1 MFRFKRFIF
10 ATLFINILSTAGF
23 SSQHDLKT
31 QMQTSTMSDDGDT
44 LRITILVDNY
54 VYAPETKSDWGF
66 SCLIEGLEKTIL
78 FDTGRIGGILV
89 NNMDILHVDLRQV
102 GQLVLS
108 HEHQD
113 HTGGLPEVYSRNPD
127 IPAFVPVSFSEDF
140 GQRTGIKTINRVD
153 KPAEICRNAFLTGE
167 MGTQIK
173 EQSLIINTKQGL
185 VIITGCS
192 HQGIINILKEAKR
205 ISDKDIYLVLGGFH
219 LLEHSAAAVRE
230 IIKEFRKLEVRK
242 CGATHCTG
250 EKQIQLFKDAYGN
263 DFIDMGTG
271 RIIRITAAGVEL
283 N

>member
-1 MFRFKRFIF
+1 MLRLIQFIMTTF
-10 ATLFINILSTAGF
+10 LIIAFSTTGF
-23 SSQHDLKT
+23 SFQHN
-31 QMQTSTMSDDGDT
+31 QGQTHGAAFTVDGDT
-44 LRITILVDNY
+44 LKITILVDNY
-54 VYAPETKSDWGF
+54 VYVPETKSDWGF

-89 NNMDILHVDLRQV
+89 NNIDILHVDLRQV
-102 GQLVLS
+102 EQLVLS

-113 HTGGLPEVYSRNPD
+113 HTGGIPEVYSRNPD

-140 GQRTGIKTINRVD
+140 SLKTGIKMITRVD
-153 KPAEICRNAFLTGE
+153 EPVEICRNAFLTGE

-192 HQGIINILKEAKR
+192 HQGIIEILKEAKR
-205 ISDKDIYLVLGGFH
+205 ILNKDIYLVIGGFH
-219 LLEHSAAAVRE
+219 LLEHSEAAVTD
-230 IIKEFRKLEVRK
+230 IIKEFKKLEVRK

-250 EKQIQLFKDAYGN
+250 DKQIQMFKKVYGE

-271 RIIRITAAGVEL
+271 RIIRITNKGLEL

>member
-1 MFRFKRFIF
+1 MFRLKRFIF
-10 ATLFINILSTAGF
+10 VTLFINIFSTAGF
-23 SSQHDLKT
+23 SSQHNPGQT
-31 QMQTSTMSDDGDT
+31 QRSAPKVDGDT
-44 LRITILVDNY
+44 LKITILVDNY
-54 VYAPETKSDWGF
+54 IYAAETKSDWGF

-89 NNMDILHVDLRQV
+89 NNIDILHVDLRQV

-167 MGTQIK
+167 MGEQIK
-173 EQSLIINTKQGL
+173 EQSLIINTRQGL
-185 VIITGCS
+185 LIITGCS
-192 HQGIINILKEAKR
+192 HQGIIELLQAAKKLLN
-205 ISDKDIYLVLGGFH
+205 KDIYLVLGGFH
-219 LLEHSAAAVRE
+219 LLEHSNAAVHE
-230 IIKEFRKLEVRK
+230 IIKEFKKLEVRK

-250 EKQIQLFKDAYGN
+250 DRQIQMFRDAYGE
-263 DFIDMGTG
+263 DFINIGTG
-271 RIIRITAAGVEL
+271 SILIITDSGLEL